1 MKKTQHV
8 SGFVP
13 VLKVSGLALS
23 VLLAALILTSLAAGM
38 YQTRKME
45 RDPRH
50 AIFRSGK
57 LPSPPPDGFYK
68 GTEFTG
74 RGKSWQ
80 GKVFDR
86 AASTGINQFTDG
98 QRYRFKTYAAQ
109 GLRDKDKTVFR
120 IDYNQPGNPWWLR
133 FIVDEIVQIAPG
145 QYQGKVHLQVIPGLP
160 FTISYFELAS

>member
-57 LPSPPPDGFYK
+57 LPSHRPRQK
-68 GTEFTG
+68 
-74 RGKSWQ
+74 
-80 GKVFDR
+80 
-86 AASTGINQFTDG
+86 
-98 QRYRFKTYAAQ
+98 
-109 GLRDKDKTVFR
+109 
-120 IDYNQPGNPWWLR
+120 
-133 FIVDEIVQIAPG
+133 
-145 QYQGKVHLQVIPGLP
+145 
-160 FTISYFELAS
+160 LARQSV